1 MDLRHLDTPP
11 SDLERDAVDR
21 VLDDAGF
28 TAPSGDRTAVGG
40 RTAAA
45 RRDLLLPSLHALN
58 DAVGRITE
66 GGLGYACERLT
77 VPPAEG
83 YGVATFYDLF
93 AVGDAEAPIVRIC
106 DDIGCDPGT
115 VDDLISALDGIS
127 VERCSCLGHC
137 DAGGAAVV
145 TVPGRGI
152 VEVPAPTVARIEA
165 AIAGNVDGAMRT
177 HTGSVG
183 DPVLL
188 ARAGS
193 VDPASLVDYLQS
205 GGYRAL
211 TEAASV
217 GPEGVLDLIT
227 DAGLKGRGGAGFP
240 TAAKWAAVARAQA
253 PAGYVVCNA
262 DESEPGTFKDRT
274 ILEQDPY
281 AVVEGLTLAALVTGA
296 KRGFIYL
303 RGEYATAH
311 DRIRHAVETARARG
325 YLGTDILGSG
335 LDFDIE
341 IRRGAG
347 AYVCGEETALFNSIE
362 GFRGEPRA
370 KPPFP
375 TVEGLF
381 GAPTVINNVETLVG
395 AVAAV
400 AGTGTGT
407 KLFPVSGAVHRPGLY
422 EAPLG
427 TTVAELIAAAGG
439 ATGKVRAVLVGGA
452 AGRFIDDLDTSLDD
466 TASGVPLGSGAV
478 VVFDANTDMARVVQ
492 RIARFFRDESCGQCV
507 PCRIGTVR
515 QLEALDRHLA
525 GSDERPLLDDVSA
538 VLRDASIC
546 GLGQLASEAVQS
558 ALDLGLLERGG
569 GRG

>member
-1 MDLRHLDTPP
+1 MDLRHIETPP
-11 SDLERDAVDR
+11 SDRERDAVDR
-21 VLDDAGF
+21 VLDAAGF

-45 RRDLLLPSLHALN
+45 RRDLLLPSFHALN

-77 VPPAEG
+77 VPPAEA

-93 AVGDAEAPIVRIC
+93 TVGDDEAPVVRVSDDVGSDPRVVDELIAAFG
-106 DDIGCDPGT
+106 DIG
-115 VDDLISALDGIS
+115 

-145 TVPGRGI
+145 TVPGRGP
-152 VEVPAPTVARIEA
+152 VEIPAPTVERIEA
-165 AIAGNVDGAMRT
+165 VIAGGAAGGAGT
-177 HTGSVG
+177 HTGSIG
-183 DPVLL
+183 EPVLL

-193 VDPASLVDYLQS
+193 VDPARLDDYLES

-211 TEAASV
+211 GEAASI
-217 GPEGVLDLIT
+217 GPEGVLDLLS

-240 TAAKWAAVARAQA
+240 TAAKWSAVARREA
-253 PAGYVVCNA
+253 PAKYVVCNA

-281 AVVEGLTLAALVTGA
+281 AVVEGMTLAALVTGA
-296 KRGFIYL
+296 EHGFVYV
-303 RGEYATAH
+303 RGEFSVAY

-375 TVEGLF
+375 TVDGLF

-427 TTVAELIAAAGG
+427 TTIGELVAAAGG
-439 ATGKVRAVLVGGA
+439 ATGSVRAVLVGGA
-452 AGRFIDDLDTSLDD
+452 AGRFTDDLDAPLDD
-466 TASGVPLGSGAV
+466 TASGLPLGSGAV
-478 VVFDANTDMARVVQ
+478 VVFDGEADMARVVR

-525 GSDERPLLDDVSA
+525 GSDERALLDDVSA

-558 ALDLGLLERGG
+558 ALELGLLERGG
-569 GRG
+569 DRG